1 MSTRYITL
9 NESFL
14 CCSRLHYENL
24 SYISEQCTYEGE
36 IKGYNTF
43 DSNKCTALKKKAPSS
58 TNQSTLTPVNTPTD
72 LLSSSHS
79 TQATTPVIPP
89 LSSTP
94 RAAAAFRISNFYV
107 WLALSLVLFCFS

>member
-9 NESFL
+9 NESLL

-43 DSNKCTALKKKAPSS
+43 DSNKCNALKAPSS
-58 TNQSTLTPVNTPTD
+58 TNQSTLTPINTSTD
-72 LLSSSHS
+72 L
-79 TQATTPVIPP
+79 